1 MKTGYDKK
9 TFQLKSIVRIVAMS
23 ALCISLLS
31 CKNNPAVN
39 NNRPNIVLI
48 VTDDQDFDS
57 INKMPKMKSL
67 LINNG
72 ITFTNAFVAS
82 PLCVPS
88 RASILRGQYVH
99 SHGAGVTEPLE
110 LAIKDLEDKTI
121 ATILQAS
128 GYKTALMGK
137 YFNGYKPKNIPPGWD
152 EWYEIITDNVYYD
165 YQLNENGKYVY
176 YGNNQTD
183 YISDVLKEK
192 AVNFIQRS
200 NKNAP
205 FFLYF
210 STVAPHVPV
219 VPAKEYLNLFEDE
232 EISFSFEKD
241 ISDKPAWVRN
251 LYAMNEQF
259 DKPFFSINSTDTN
272 KAQEWYRNRWRTLQS
287 IDDSIA
293 AIFNTLKEIN
303 QLDNTFVLFVSDN
316 GDGLTKHVQVSAK
329 LSPYEEGIHVPFVVF
344 GPSIPKGEK
353 REHVVST
360 IDLLP
365 TIAEI
370 AGAKL
375 PYCIDGLSLAPLLTS
390 TPTSKKEWRDSVVAE
405 LGPINELAWPWKSV
419 PPMYRLI
426 RADKYKY
433 IEYITGEKEYYDLI
447 IDPDEME
454 NKYDRLTF
462 SEKEI
467 LSIKMQQNV
476 KWDIWDFNLPNV
488 DHDVNRAK

>member
-1 MKTGYDKK
+1 M
-9 TFQLKSIVRIVAMS
+9 
-23 ALCISLLS
+23 
-31 CKNNPAVN
+31 
-39 NNRPNIVLI
+39 
-48 VTDDQDFDS
+48 
-57 INKMPKMKSL
+57 
-67 LINNG
+67 
-72 ITFTNAFVAS
+72 
-82 PLCVPS
+82 
-88 RASILRGQYVH
+88 
-99 SHGAGVTEPLE
+99 
-110 LAIKDLEDKTI
+110 
-121 ATILQAS
+121 
-128 GYKTALMGK
+128 
-137 YFNGYKPKNIPPGWD
+137 
-152 EWYEIITDNVYYD
+152 
-165 YQLNENGKYVY
+165 
-176 YGNNQTD
+176 
-183 YISDVLKEK
+183 
-192 AVNFIQRS
+192 
-200 NKNAP
+200 
-205 FFLYF
+205 
-210 STVAPHVPV
+210 PV

-329 LSPYEEGIHVPFVVF
+329 LSPYEEGIHVPFVAF

-476 KWDIWDFNLPNV
+476 KWDIWDSNLSNA
-488 DHDVNRAK
+488 DHDVNQAK